1 MSPLVL
7 TGLQILLLVLLYLFV
22 ARAVRAVIR
31 DVVAP
36 PQLFSAPPEAGG
48 RRTQAS
54 ASAPT
59 ELVIHQPS
67 GRPRVIPLDSHDV
80 TFGRAD
86 TSTVVLDDQFVSEA
100 HARVYWSDGNW
111 IVTDLGSTNGTYV
124 NQRKVTA
131 PQPLA
136 PGDQIGI
143 GKTTVQVRR

>member
-1 MSPLVL
+1 MPPIVL
-7 TGLQILLLVLLYLFV
+7 TGLQVLLLVLLYLFV

-36 PQLFSAPPEAGG
+36 PQLFSTPPTPGG
-48 RRTQAS
+48 QRSTAEQAV
-54 ASAPT
+54 PT
-59 ELVIHQPS
+59 ELVVHLPQ

-80 TFGRAD
+80 TFGRAE
-86 TSTVVLDDQFVSEA
+86 TSTVVLADQFVSDA
-100 HARVYWSDGNW
+100 HARIYWADGTW
-111 IVTDLGSTNGTYV
+111 LVTDLGSTNGTYV

-131 PQPLA
+131 PVPLA